1 MKTLYSLF
9 LLFFCFLIGNAQIIT
24 IPDAN
29 FKAKLLAADTT
40 QAIAWN
46 GNNNIKIDT
55 NNNGEIEQSEAL
67 LVTALGLN
75 FADISDL
82 SGIEYFTNLQD
93 LAASNNL
100 MTTFS
105 LSGMPN
111 LRVLNLGNN
120 NLTSVSLSNLS
131 QLQELDLWYNH
142 ITSLTLTELPLLWG
156 LFCYSNN
163 LTTVD
168 LSECIALHQI
178 QLWDNQLSSIVFPNY
193 ANTSEPS
200 EVIILLD
207 TNSFETLSAP
217 PHQVGIFSCSNN
229 PNLRYLNLK
238 ESWYLSPVLTG
249 NDFNSVYPFVSCP
262 SLEYIC
268 VRDEDVT
275 KAEQMINENG
285 PQTCH
290 VNSYCTFNP
299 GGPYYTLQGTNTFD
313 VDANGCNSNDAL
325 VPHMKYTIS
334 NGATTSTRIAGND
347 GLFHYDVSAG
357 NYTIT
362 PILESNAAYTISPT
376 TATVNFPAAGTPYT
390 QNFCVTPNGTHN
402 DLETAIFP
410 LTPARPGFDATYK
423 IIYKNKGTTI
433 QSGTVSLEYYDPIE
447 DFVSATPN
455 VTSQATNTLNW
466 SFSNLLPFQTREILV
481 TFNLNSPLETPP
493 VSAGNEIG
501 YTATITGLTDE
512 TPNDNSSFLDQT
524 VVNSFDPN
532 DKTCTEGIFLP
543 TYKVGDYLHYIIR
556 FENTGTA
563 NAENIVVAD
572 TIDTT
577 KFDLSTLVPLTGSH
591 PFETKISAS
600 NKVEFI
606 FQNINLPFDDAHNDG
621 YVAFKIK
628 SLPTLT
634 EGTTINNTA
643 QIYFDYNAPIVTNT
657 YAVYVFNPLSTSD
670 FDFGSLFTLSP
681 VPAKN
686 NLTITTKQ
694 AVTISSVSIYNTLG
708 QLVQVIT
715 HPNETLDVSNL
726 KTGTYF
732 IKVLSDKGTATGKFI
747 KE

>member
-40 QAIAWN
+40 QDIAWN
-46 GNNNIKIDT
+46 GINRIKIDS
-55 NNNGEIEQSEAL
+55 NNDGEIEQSEAL
-67 LVTALGLN
+67 MVNAMKLWGANIT
-75 FADISDL
+75 DL
-82 SGIEYFTNLQD
+82 TGIEYFTNLND
-93 LAASNNL
+93 LDAADNHITAFSQNGLPNLTRLHLYLNNL
-100 MTTFS
+100 STIDFAGYTSIGELIIM
-105 LSGMPN
+105 
-111 LRVLNLGNN
+111 NN
-120 NLTSVSLSNLS
+120 NLTSLSLNGFT
-131 QLQELDLWYNH
+131 N
-142 ITSLTLTELPLLWG
+142 
-156 LFCYSNN
+156 
-163 LTTVD
+163 
-168 LSECIALHQI
+168 
-178 QLWDNQLSSIVFPNY
+178 LWDLDCSENQLASIDLTGCSHLQYVLLRN
-193 ANTSEPS
+193 NMLTSITWPP
-200 EVIILLD
+200 ILGGIGITVEGNL
-207 TNSFETLSAP
+207 FETLTAP
-217 PHQVGIFSCSNN
+217 SCRIEAFNCSNN
-229 PNLRYLNLK
+229 PNLRYLNVK
-238 ESWYLSPVLTG
+238 DSFYVLDAPADNFHQHYG
-249 NDFNSVYPFVSCP
+249 YDGCP
-262 SLEYIC
+262 ALEYIC
-268 VRDEDVT
+268 VRDEDIAAV
-275 KAEQMINENG
+275 QYQINYYGYTN
-285 PQTCH
+285 CH

-455 VTSQATNTLNW
+455 FTSQATNTLNW

-501 YTATITGLTDE
+501 YTATITGVTDE
-512 TPNDNSSFLDQT
+512 TPDNNTSFIDQT

-543 TYKVGDYLHYIIR
+543 TYKVGDYLHYVIR